1 MAVRLRDEGVPAPE
15 IGWEIM
21 KDGQVAAQVE
31 LCWPKVQVGILLEQM
46 PEPLVQ
52 WLQAEGWTLFL
63 LDEAEMQ
70 RDRLRAAI
78 YKKETA

>member
-1 MAVRLRDEGVPAPE
+1 
-15 IGWEIM
+15 M
-21 KDGQVAAQVE
+21 KDGQVATQVE

-78 YKKETA
+78 YKKDTA